1 MEDVIKYYDDYDEDK
16 RLDRTNFHKLEYL
29 TTIRFLDRFLK
40 PNSKVLDLCAGT
52 GRYSFYLES
61 KGHSVTAVDIVPR
74 FVEIMKKKKA
84 AKASNIEIYLG
95 DARNLEMFE
104 IESFDAVLCMGALYH
119 LKDQDNREKVIEQ
132 CTALLK
138 KKGILAVSYI
148 NRYAL
153 FIKEFNRL
161 NENVER
167 LMLSSI
173 VDSGKSIN
181 EVEESFYFS
190 SPKEI
195 EELMRKFN
203 FKKMKNIGTDGI
215 GYMLSDKL
223 SDLTKEEYDLWLD
236 YHFKTCDN
244 ENLIGYSIHGLCL
257 GEKQ

>member
-1 MEDVIKYYDDYDEDK
+1 MEEVVKYYDDYDEDK

-61 KGHSVTAVDIVPR
+61 KGHSVTAIDIVPR
-74 FVEIMKKKKA
+74 FVEIMKEKKIA
-84 AKASNIEIYLG
+84 VASNIEVYLG

-104 IESFDAVLCMGALYH
+104 NESFDAVLCMGALYH
-119 LKDQDNREKVIEQ
+119 LKDQDDREKVIEQ
-132 CTALLK
+132 CESLLK
-138 KKGILAVSYI
+138 KNGILAVSYI

-153 FIKEFNRL
+153 FIKEFNNINKNFEKLKL
-161 NENVER
+161 NN
-167 LMLSSI
+167 I
-173 VDSGKSIN
+173 VDSGQSIN

-195 EELMRKFN
+195 EDLMRKFN
-203 FKKMKNIGTDGI
+203 FKKISNVGTDGV
-215 GYMLSDKL
+215 GYMLSDKISNL
-223 SDLTKEEYDLWLD
+223 SKEEYDLWLA

-244 ENLIGYSIHGLCL
+244 ENLIGYSIHGLCI
-257 GEKQ
+257 GEKK